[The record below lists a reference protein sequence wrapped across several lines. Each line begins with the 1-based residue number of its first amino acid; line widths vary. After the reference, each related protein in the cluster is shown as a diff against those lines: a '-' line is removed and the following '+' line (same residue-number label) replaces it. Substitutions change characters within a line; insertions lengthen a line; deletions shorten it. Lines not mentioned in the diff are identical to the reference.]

1 MSSHPPAHQNC
12 YNFPLTP
19 LTVLPPE
26 SHFSPWRNSRLQH
39 EQRTRRCAAHRLA
52 WHVEG
57 SGNSVQSA
65 RLSSRHPRMMSHRLG
80 GISRTVVTPLH
91 REYPNLALR
100 VRRAMRL
107 CEIPM
112 LPARSKYVELF
123 CALRNMQG
131 AACAIN
137 PRKDVAV
144 MLAALLFDWQN
155 GGGEMCS
162 HLRVCTSTINNEST
176 SCLLGRRPA
185 SLDRPIARTR
195 IHTQQRQ
202 QQRRRWRRK
211 VGVGLDNLNVEAG

>member
-1 MSSHPPAHQNC
+1 
-12 YNFPLTP
+12 
-19 LTVLPPE
+19 
-26 SHFSPWRNSRLQH
+26 
-39 EQRTRRCAAHRLA
+39 
-52 WHVEG
+52 
-57 SGNSVQSA
+57 
-65 RLSSRHPRMMSHRLG
+65 MMSHRLG

-155 GGGEMCS
+155 GGGE
-162 HLRVCTSTINNEST
+162 TSTHLKDATNKLERKL
-176 SCLLGRRPA
+176 CRQLRLQFPGPA
-185 SLDRPIARTR
+185 GDDVLSD
-195 IHTQQRQ
+195 
-202 QQRRRWRRK
+202 
-211 VGVGLDNLNVEAG
+211 